1 VIALAVALR
10 HSWRKDGLSRLVQ
23 SLRIT
28 ATSSPNRTHR
38 RRKPLTRTPH
48 HTRKSRRTT

>member
-10 HSWRKDGLSRLVQ
+10 HSWRQDGLTRLVR

-28 ATSSPNRTHR
+28 ASSPVRTHPR
-38 RRKPLTRTPH
+38 TKRPATTPH
-48 HTRKSRRTT
+48 NTRKSRRTR